1 MKKAIALT
9 IVAMLCVCAVLS
21 GCTPSYDKTPDK
33 YKKIRWI
40 TYDYSFCINPT
51 DDCKGFYKFNDK
63 KYSIKATFES
73 SRLTAVDTDNKDTEL
88 FTADW
93 MYETNDSGNQ
103 TLYIYNIMFNT
114 KDYKEL
120 ETNYSEH
127 ATLKMEKV

>member
-1 MKKAIALT
+1 MKKAIALA
-9 IVAMLCVCAVLS
+9 IVAVLVVCAVFS

-33 YKKIRWI
+33 YDKIRWI

-51 DDCKGFYKFNDK
+51 DSCKGFYKFNDK
-63 KYSIKATFES
+63 KYNIKVTFES

-103 TLYIYNIMFNT
+103 TLYIYNIMFNS
-114 KDYKEL
+114 KDYKVFES
-120 ETNYSEH
+120 NYAEH
-127 ATLKMEKV
+127 ATLKMEKI